1 MKGRTG
7 VPAGPWKVLHLLP
20 ELEEGGVERHVL
32 RLAREQ
38 RCRGLD
44 AGVASAGGRLEAELT
59 ASGVPHLRLPLRQKN
74 PLTGALA
81 ALRLARICRAEG
93 WNLLHAHSRVP
104 AWIAW
109 WTSSLCG
116 VPWVVTCHA
125 RYSLNAGLTPYRHAA
140 GALCVSATVEQALAG
155 RLPALSRVVW
165 TGLESPGVPR
175 PASRRPGPLR
185 WLFVGRLTRVK
196 GPDLLL
202 RAVAALPREGWTLAL
217 AGDGPLR
224 GELETFVREEGL
236 EDRVAFLGFRDD
248 VEVLTAE
255 ADLLVVPSRDEGMG
269 LAAAEG
275 AAAGCPLLLADLPA
289 FRELFVPPPDLF
301 VPPRDLRAW
310 TEALGRILRSPG
322 SPSAPGFRGDLS
334 VDRWVRE
341 TGSFY
346 EEARGGAGHVVVG

>member
-81 ALRLARICRAEG
+81 ALHLARICRAQG

-125 RYSLNAGLTPYRHAA
+125 PYSLTAGLGAYRHAR
-140 GALCVSATVEQALAG
+140 GALCVSGTVERALSP
-155 RLPALSRVVW
+155 RLPVLRRVVW
-165 TGLESPGVPR
+165 TGVEPSRVPR
-175 PASRRPGPLR
+175 PFSRRPGPLR
-185 WLFVGRLTRVK
+185 WLFVGRLTRIK

-202 RAVAALPREGWTLAL
+202 EALSSLPREGWTLSL

-224 GELETFVREEGL
+224 GELEALVRERNLG
-236 EDRVAFLGFRDD
+236 DRVAFLGYRDD
-248 VEVLTAE
+248 VAALTAE
-255 ADLLVVPSRDEGMG
+255 ADLMLVPSRDEGMG
-269 LAAAEG
+269 LAAAE
-275 AAAGCPLLLADLPA
+275 AAVAGCPLVLSDLPA
-289 FRELFVPPPDLF
+289 FRELFVPHPGLF
-301 VPPRDLRAW
+301 VPPGRPGDWAQALRQ
-310 TEALGRILRSPG
+310 ALEGSENLRT
-322 SPSAPGFRGDLS
+322 PSLLRDLS
-334 VDRWVRE
+334 VGRWLEE
-341 TGSFY
+341 TDSFY
-346 EEARGGAGHVVVG
+346 REIRGGHDHVLVG